1 MFLDS
6 HCEVGTDWLQPLLQR
21 IKLNRKT
28 VASPVIDNINLATF
42 DLQPVST
49 FLRGGFD
56 WRLDF
61 FWEWLPASDRARKLR
76 DPTSSVASPAIA
88 GGLFAVARDWFEE
101 LGWYDEGME
110 VWGGENIEISLR
122 VWMCG
127 GSLEIVPCSK
137 VVKLD
142 LKEKSNLINSYK
154 IWRIQFKMFRKSLF
168 FSIFNAPLLINSDDD
183 SK

>member
-6 HCEVGTDWLQPLLQR
+6 HCEVETDWLQPLLQR
-21 IKLNRKT
+21 IKLNSKT

-42 DLQPVST
+42 DFQPVST
-49 FLRGGFD
+49 YLRGGFD

-61 FWEWLPASDRARKLR
+61 FWEWLPASDRSRKLR

-88 GGLFAVARDWFEE
+88 GGLFAVKRDWFEE

-110 VWGGENIEISLR
+110 IWGGENIEISLR

-127 GSLEIVPCSK
+127 GRLEIVPCSK
-137 VVKLD
+137 VYFENVTELIINVKRNR
-142 LKEKSNLINSYK
+142 SN
-154 IWRIQFKMFRKSLF
+154 
-168 FSIFNAPLLINSDDD
+168 
-183 SK
+183 